1 MSLINLHNFVARS
14 RVNGPG
20 ERTVIW
26 VQGCPRRCPGCFNPD
41 SLPFVSREETT
52 VDALFNRITAIDGI
66 RGVTFSGGEPFSQ
79 AAALAEFAKKCHERG
94 LDVGCF
100 TGYTRKQLQ
109 TGNRS
114 DWTAL
119 LGQVDLLIDGPFISE
134 LCCDKPLRGSSNQE
148 LYFLTGRIQPEE
160 VSAPPRVEL
169 TLDADGGL
177 TQTGFPE
184 TSDADAAREFLE
196 NFRSSAAETAA
207 KGDFL

>member
-1 MSLINLHNFVARS
+1 MVFKRSTIISSVSSGLEAVLKKVTMEARNLSKLTRKL
-14 RVNGPG
+14 
-20 ERTVIW
+20 
-26 VQGCPRRCPGCFNPD
+26 GCKLEASEFC
-41 SLPFVSREETT
+41 
-52 VDALFNRITAIDGI
+52 II
-66 RGVTFSGGEPFSQ
+66 SGLLS
-79 AAALAEFAKKCHERG
+79 
-94 LDVGCF
+94 DVGCF

-134 LCCDKPLRGSSNQE
+134 LRCDKPLRGSINQE

-196 NFRSSAAETAA
+196 NFGSSAPRDGGEGEFFMM
-207 KGDFL
+207 KKS